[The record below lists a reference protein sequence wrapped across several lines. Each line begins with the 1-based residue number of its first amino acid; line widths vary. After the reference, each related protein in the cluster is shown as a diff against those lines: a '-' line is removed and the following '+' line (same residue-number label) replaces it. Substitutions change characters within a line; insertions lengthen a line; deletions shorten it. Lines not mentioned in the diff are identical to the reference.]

1 METQGKEIVLGTAY
15 WPNLHYFSYL
25 LNADSCVID
34 VFEHYEKQSYR
45 NRCKILSANGVLDL
59 SIPVEHP
66 GKGCAVKGIKIS
78 AGKWRSQHA
87 SAIQSAYGKSPY
99 FAYFGEEVLSFYE
112 KEYESLLAFNT
123 AQLQFLL
130 KVFRLQK
137 NISQSQAYVE
147 VADGMDLRQLIHP
160 KKSFMDD
167 SLVAGQLRRSYYQ
180 VFGDKFGFS
189 ANLSILDLLFNKGLD
204 SLGYLRM
211 YSTPSGQVGF

>member
-25 LNADSCVID
+25 LHADNCLID

-66 GKGCAVKGIKIS
+66 GKNCAVKDVKIS
-78 AGKWRSQHA
+78 AGKWKSQHA

-99 FAYFGEEVLSFYE
+99 FAYFGEEVLAFYE
-112 KEYESLLAFNT
+112 KEYNSLVEFNT
-123 AQLQFLL
+123 AQLQFLM
-130 KVFRLQK
+130 KVFRLK
-137 NISQSQAYVE
+137 KSISKSQAYVE
-147 VADGMDLRQLIHP
+147 ATDSVDLRQLIHP
-160 KKSFMDD
+160 KKSFMEDA
-167 SLVAGQLRRSYYQ
+167 LVAEHLSRPYYQ
-180 VFGDKFGFS
+180 GFGEKFGFS

-204 SLGYLRM
+204 SLGYLR
-211 YSTPSGQVGF
+211 GNL